1 MGGYMDGYSIAHLEE
16 LLNEIGEERVKSIL
30 SNFSCPRN
38 RDIEFFLRD
47 KAIEFSKQSIA
58 KTYLVFTSY
67 KQEAVLAGYFT
78 VANKQMQVSK
88 DDLSKNIIR
97 KIARF
102 GTENNGIYTLTA
114 PLIAQLGNNFSND
127 YNKLITGEELLGF
140 AIQKIQMA
148 QYLLGG
154 KICYVE
160 CENQQKLISFYESA
174 GFIRFGRRN
183 IDEDELNSGRYLIQ
197 LLRIDNTKY
206 HNNPRLA

>member
-102 GTENNGIYTLTA
+102 G
-114 PLIAQLGNNFSND
+114 
-127 YNKLITGEELLGF
+127 
-140 AIQKIQMA
+140 
-148 QYLLGG
+148 
-154 KICYVE
+154 
-160 CENQQKLISFYESA
+160 
-174 GFIRFGRRN
+174 RRN